1 LTTDLSSDEIV
12 VEASI
17 PETSSKAGWS
27 FTEFARR
34 FGDLGILG
42 VAVFLVPDGEKIS
55 DVKIA
60 LTGIGNRPWRQ
71 RKLEEMIVGGKGGA
85 DVFEKE

>member
-34 FGDLGILG
+34 FGDLAIVG
-42 VAVFLVPDGEKIS
+42 VAVFLVPDGK
-55 DVKIA
+55 KFP
-60 LTGIGNRPWRQ
+60 T
-71 RKLEEMIVGGKGGA
+71 
-85 DVFEKE
+85 